1 MAALRFTTTTL
12 STPDPRRLAAFYA
25 ALLGWQERYADDGW
39 VVLREPGDED
49 RSGHALAF
57 HVDERYVP
65 PVWPS
70 RPGQQLMMGHLE
82 IGTDDLDG
90 AVEHALACGA
100 SLAARQPQDDVRV
113 MLDPDGHPFC
123 LFVTTAL

>member
-1 MAALRFTTTTL
+1 MATLRFTTTTL
-12 STPDPRRLAAFYA
+12 STPDPPRLAAFYA
-25 ALLGWQERYADDGW
+25 ALLGWEERYADDGW
-39 VVLREPGDED
+39 VVLRAPGDDD

-57 HVDERYVP
+57 HIDEQYSP

-70 RPGQQLMMGHLE
+70 RRGEQSMMGHIE
-82 IGTDDLDG
+82 VGTDDLDG

-100 SLAARQPQDDVRV
+100 SLATRQPQDDVRV

-123 LFVTTAL
+123 LFVTSAL

>member
-1 MAALRFTTTTL
+1 MATLRFTTTTL
-12 STPDPRRLAAFYA
+12 STRDPRRLAAFYA
-25 ALLGWQERYADDGW
+25 ALLGWEERYADDGW

-57 HVDERYVP
+57 HEDAEYVP

-70 RPGQQLMMGHLE
+70 RAGHQLMMGHLE

-100 SLAARQPQDDVRV
+100 SVAGRQPQDDVRV

-123 LFVTTAL
+123 LFVSTAV